1 MVLYLALTLANAEVA
16 GSRNFGCSSEMANT
30 CPKEQELRSGTGAI
44 LDLRCSGG
52 YLAGEMSSRHHVTHS
67 GHPPVPLTKIA
78 IRAKPRGAD
87 SLIPS
92 LNSYYAA
99 MLAAHGPQHWWPGRT
114 RFEVIVGA
122 ILTQNTSWS
131 NVKRAIDSL
140 RREHLLTVWSIDSIP
155 SARLERIIRP
165 SGYFRQKTR
174 TLKAFVRFLRTEYAG
189 LLTQMFRTPTLTL
202 RRQLLAV
209 RGIGPE
215 TADCILL
222 YAGKQPLFVVDA
234 YARRILERHGHTN
247 SKAKYEEI
255 RAIFERSIP
264 ADAAV
269 YNEFHALIVRTGKH
283 FCHKSVPHCSECPL
297 QPFLPRLPGRPS

>member
-1 MVLYLALTLANAEVA
+1 
-16 GSRNFGCSSEMANT
+16 
-30 CPKEQELRSGTGAI
+30 
-44 LDLRCSGG
+44 LRCSGG
-52 YLAGEMSSRHHVTHS
+52 YLAGKMPSRRQVTHS
-67 GHPPVPLTKIA
+67 GHKPGQLTKIA
-78 IRAKPRGAD
+78 IPAEPGEAG
-87 SLIPS
+87 SLIPP

-99 MLAAHGPQHWWPGRT
+99 LLAAHGPQHWWPGRT

-131 NVKRAIDSL
+131 NVKRAIGNL
-140 RREHLLTVWSIDSIP
+140 RRAHLLTVLSIESAP
-155 SARLERIIRP
+155 SARLERLIRP

-189 LLTQMFRTPTLTL
+189 LLTQMFRTPTSTL

-222 YAGKQPLFVVDA
+222 YAGKHPVFVVDA

-247 SKAKYEEI
+247 SKAGYEQI
-255 RAIFERSIP
+255 RAVIERSIP
-264 ADAAV
+264 PDAAV
-269 YNEFHALIVRTGKH
+269 YNEFHALMVQTGKQ
-283 FCHKSVPHCSECPL
+283 FCRAGAAQCSQCPL
-297 QPFLPRLPGRPS
+297 REFLPAQESPA

>member
-1 MVLYLALTLANAEVA
+1 
-16 GSRNFGCSSEMANT
+16 MANT
-30 CPKEQELRSGTGAI
+30 CPKVQELRSGTGVI
-44 LDLRCSGG
+44 LDLRSSGG
-52 YLAGEMSSRHHVTHS
+52 YLAGEMPSRHHVTHS
-67 GHPPVPLTKIA
+67 GHTPMQLTKIA
-78 IRAKPRGAD
+78 IRAKPGGAD
-87 SLIPS
+87 SPIPS

-99 MLAAHGPQHWWPGRT
+99 LLAAHGPQHWWPGRT

-131 NVKRAIDSL
+131 NVKHAIDNL
-140 RREHLLTVWSIDSIP
+140 RREHLLTVSSIESIP

-222 YAGKQPLFVVDA
+222 YAGKQPIFVVDA
-234 YARRILERHGHTN
+234 YARRILERHGHTKPN
-247 SKAKYEEI
+247 AAYEEL
-255 RAIFERSIP
+255 RAIFERNIP
-264 ADAAV
+264 ADAAI
-269 YNEFHALIVRTGKH
+269 YNEFHALIVQTGKQ
-283 FCHKSVPHCSECPL
+283 FCHAGVPHCNECPL
-297 QPFLPRLPGRPS
+297 QPFLPPHPGSPS